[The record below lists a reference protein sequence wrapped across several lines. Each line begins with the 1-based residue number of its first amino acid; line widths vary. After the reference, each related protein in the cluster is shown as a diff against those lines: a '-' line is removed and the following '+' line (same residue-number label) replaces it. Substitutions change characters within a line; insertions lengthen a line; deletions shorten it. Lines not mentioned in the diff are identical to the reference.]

1 MLPLALMLLLN
12 VDPPAAD
19 APDEDAP
26 TFIVSLGVLAGAQT
40 FELSATAPTD
50 KTFSFITGARAGLYV
65 RLLQHI
71 GVMPSLNFRFDAK
84 SFRTEWSSQMNLVSS
99 LGQFLVIAGAGYG
112 LTALPAV
119 TPTSF
124 FEVRAGLGLIIW
136 SVFVSVDAEM
146 RFRTFDNGRALAVTV
161 TASWE
166 LPVKR

>member
-12 VDPPAAD
+12 VDPV
-19 APDEDAP
+19 PDEEPP
-26 TFIVSLGVLAGAQT
+26 TFMVSIGALAGAQT
-40 FELSATAPTD
+40 FDFTATSPAD
-50 KTFSFITGARAGLYV
+50 KKFSFLTGARVGLYV
-65 RLLQHI
+65 RLVPRI

-124 FEVRAGLGLIIW
+124 LEVRAGLGIIIW
-136 SVFVSVDAEM
+136 SVFISIDAEM
-146 RFRTFDNGRALAVTV
+146 RFRTFDNGRALAVTA

-166 LPVKR
+166 IPVNR